1 MVADGNVARFHGG
14 EDGSMRS
21 LLQPAFKPMLACSE
35 SAHTFFDKLRFPL
48 LASPKLDGIRATVR
62 DGIVYAR
69 SNKPIANV
77 NVQSK
82 FGHLKWC
89 DGELIVGDPTS
100 KTCYRDTASVV
111 NSKDKPAGAVTFY
124 VFDHI
129 AMPGAHYLRRR
140 QEISFAI
147 DGSMDV
153 QNHLNYEVDDV
164 PGLEYIEEQV
174 LNEGYE
180 GLILRDPNT
189 PYKMGRST
197 ANEQYLLKLKRFE
210 DAEAE
215 VIGFEER
222 MHNGNIATTNELGRT
237 SRSSHKA
244 NKSGRGDLGALICR
258 TPAGIVFNIG
268 TGWTDSER
276 AAIWGNQDCYLGRLA
291 KYKFFP
297 IGQKEAPRH
306 PVFLGWRGRLDT

>member
-1 MVADGNVARFHGG
+1 MG
-14 EDGSMRS
+14 EIYMSWNT
-21 LLQPAFKPMLACSE
+21 LIQPAFKPMLACSE
-35 SAHTFFDKLRFPL
+35 SAHKFFDKLRFPL

-62 DGIVYAR
+62 NGIVYAR
-69 SNKPIANV
+69 SNKPIANL

-82 FGHLKWC
+82 FGHLEWC
-89 DGELIVGDPTS
+89 DGELIVGDTTS

-111 NSKDKPAGAVTFY
+111 NSKSKPACDVTFY
-124 VFDHI
+124 MFDHI
-129 AMPGAHYLRRR
+129 QYPNLPYTDRFDRIHGWKNVANIRVVPSWSCLRLTCLL
-140 QEISFAI
+140 Q
-147 DGSMDV
+147 
-153 QNHLNYEVDDV
+153 H
-164 PGLEYIEEQV
+164 EEQV
-174 LNEGYE
+174 LNQGYE

-197 ANEQYLLKLKRFE
+197 ANEQYLLKLKRFV

-222 MHNGNIATTNELGRT
+222 MHNGNVATTNELGRT

-258 TPAGIVFNIG
+258 TPAGVIFNIG
-268 TGWTDSER
+268 SGWTDSER
-276 AAIWGNQDCYLGRLA
+276 AEIWSNQDHYLRRLA

-306 PVFLGWRGRLDT
+306 PVFLGWRDRLDT